1 MKIIL
6 ENYISKISKTCEG
19 KICVFWSQRKKGSKE
34 LLLLG
39 QSLFEVLFAVG
50 ISALILISVISLST
64 QSVRTGDF
72 SKNNASATKYAQE
85 AIEWVRQ
92 QRDILGW
99 DAIRSRV
106 GPERAFGVLDLSGS
120 ENPIPGT
127 IFNRYLTMSYYGS
140 GTDTVLVEVK
150 VTWADGAGTHEV
162 KNSTKLT
169 NWRR

>member
-19 KICVFWSQRKKGSKE
+19 KICVFLSQKKKGSKE
-34 LLLLG
+34 PLLLG

-99 DAIRSRV
+99 DAIRSGV

-127 IFNRYLTMSYYGS
+127 IFDRYLTIYGI

-150 VTWADGAGTHEV
+150 VRWADGAGTHEV